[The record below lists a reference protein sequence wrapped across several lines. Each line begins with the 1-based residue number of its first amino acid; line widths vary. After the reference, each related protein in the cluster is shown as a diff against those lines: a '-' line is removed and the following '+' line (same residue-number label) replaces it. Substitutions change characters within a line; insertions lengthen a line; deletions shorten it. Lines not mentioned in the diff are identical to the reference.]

1 MIFSCNLG
9 FSSLKAR
16 IKQLK
21 LIGGLVMWQPKL
33 KVLLMIGALG
43 ISGFAHAG
51 LEEGIKAANEG
62 QFEQALKEFNYLAD
76 KGYAPGIY
84 ELGKLYEGGHG
95 VTRNYRKAADLYQQA
110 IKKHHVDSMFAL
122 AVLYGE
128 GKGVKLD
135 KQMAVSLFKQ
145 AAEKNMP
152 AAQFNLGVMYSNGDG
167 VAQDYKEA
175 MKWYEKAA
183 GNNYSLAQFNIAL
196 MYFEGLG
203 VEKSVKKSYIWNSV
217 AEFNGNLNA
226 SHSRK
231 LDERKMLPAE
241 VTEAKE
247 KANELYD
254 RIQAGLY
261 AGEGR
266 LY

>member
-1 MIFSCNLG
+1 L
-9 FSSLKAR
+9 
-16 IKQLK
+16 QLRTK
-21 LIGGLVMWQPKL
+21 IIQLQLIGGFVMWQPKL
-33 KVLLMIGALG
+33 KVLLMIGAL
-43 ISGFAHAG
+43 SVSCFSHAG

-62 QFEQALKEFNYLAD
+62 QFEEALKEFNYLAD
-76 KGYAPGIY
+76 KGFAPGIY
-84 ELGKLYEGGHG
+84 ELGQLYENGHG

-110 IKKHHVDSMFAL
+110 VKKSHVDSMFAL
-122 AVLYGE
+122 AVLYDE

-145 AAEKNMP
+145 AAEKNLP

-167 VAQDYKEA
+167 VKLDYKEA
-175 MKWYEKAA
+175 LKWYEKAA

-196 MYFEGLG
+196 MYYEGLG
-203 VEKSVKKSYIWNSV
+203 VEKNIEKSYIWNSV

-231 LDERKMLPAE
+231 LDERKMLPAQI
-241 VTEAKE
+241 TDAKE
-247 KANELYD
+247 KANELYE

-266 LY
+266 IY

>member
-1 MIFSCNLG
+1 
-9 FSSLKAR
+9 
-16 IKQLK
+16 
-21 LIGGLVMWQPKL
+21 MWQPRL
-33 KVLLMIGALG
+33 KVWLMVGAL
-43 ISGFAHAG
+43 SLSCVTHAG
-51 LEEGIKAANEG
+51 LDEGIKAANEG
-62 QFEQALKEFNYLAD
+62 QFEEALKEFNYLAD
-76 KGYAPGIY
+76 KGYAPGMY
-84 ELGKLYEGGHG
+84 ELGKLYEGGYG
-95 VTRNYRKAADLYQQA
+95 VTKNYRKAADLYQQA
-110 IKKHHVDSMFAL
+110 VKKRHVDSMFAL
-122 AVLYGE
+122 AVLYDE

-167 VAQDYKEA
+167 VEQDYKQA
-175 MKWYEKAA
+175 MRWYEKAA
-183 GNNYSLAQFNIAL
+183 GNNYSLAQFNMAL

-203 VEKSVKKSYIWNSV
+203 VDKNIEKSYIWNTV

-241 VTEAKE
+241 IIEAKE
-247 KANELYD
+247 KANELYE

-266 LY
+266 MY